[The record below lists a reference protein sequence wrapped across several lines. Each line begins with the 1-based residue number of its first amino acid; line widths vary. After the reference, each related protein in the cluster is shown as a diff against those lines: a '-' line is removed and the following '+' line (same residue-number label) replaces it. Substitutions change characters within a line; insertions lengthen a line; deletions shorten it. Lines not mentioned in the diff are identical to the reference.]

1 LKLISLILIPH
12 GREELMNSEETIKR
26 IQQWLNSLPRRI
38 LGYKTPEEC
47 FNEEIHNLVNKNI
60 SAIA

>member
-1 LKLISLILIPH
+1 
-12 GREELMNSEETIKR
+12 MNVIMDLLGVLFLRKGYKRFSEETIKR

-47 FNEEIHNLVNKNI
+47 FNEEIHNLVNKI
-60 SAIA
+60 YQQ